1 MGVPDARACLARKVL
16 SVGLSIDKET
26 FSQVDYGLFAER
38 LQQSL
43 VVLRDLLDRPGF
55 GDGPKTLGAEME
67 LSIVD
72 QEGCAYPINRSV
84 LAGNLDPSFQLELD
98 RFNLE
103 LQYFPGSLGRNS
115 LQSNVGGHS
124 DTDSTRLYGGSVATP
139 DVGSPG
145 KILAASA
152 GGRRLAGPVSGKIG
166 PGLSRWRMDG
176 AQLSQATAGEWA
188 DPKARDVGTT
198 VEEFLTRLGGP
209 TWIVLSGRDPLRTRA
224 VTTLLHGNE
233 PSGVRAIF
241 QWLRSGTRPRVNLA
255 CFIGAVEAAL
265 AQPGFAYRHLPECR
279 DLNRC
284 FRMPFEGREGRM
296 AAGVLD
302 RLRAINPEAL
312 MDFHNTSGRSPAY
325 GVTTRLGEP
334 QKALT
339 ALFSHHL
346 IVTDLRLG
354 TLMEATE
361 EDFPTITAECGGGGD
376 ARSDQTAMTALRSY
390 AMAETLWDAP
400 HRYAHVKTFHH
411 PIRVSLEA
419 GKQVAYGASSMPD
432 ADLTLRKDADQFNFG
447 VLNQGETLG
456 WVRDASLS
464 VVAARDAKG
473 RDRTREMFAVVDG
486 RLVVQPSRILMMTT
500 NPQIAVSD
508 CLFYCLPVS
517 SSEL

>member
-1 MGVPDARACLARKVL
+1 
-16 SVGLSIDKET
+16 
-26 FSQVDYGLFAER
+26 
-38 LQQSL
+38 
-43 VVLRDLLDRPGF
+43 
-55 GDGPKTLGAEME
+55 
-67 LSIVD
+67 
-72 QEGCAYPINRSV
+72 
-84 LAGNLDPSFQLELD
+84 
-98 RFNLE
+98 
-103 LQYFPGSLGRNS
+103 
-115 LQSNVGGHS
+115 
-124 DTDSTRLYGGSVATP
+124 
-139 DVGSPG
+139 
-145 KILAASA
+145 
-152 GGRRLAGPVSGKIG
+152 
-166 PGLSRWRMDG
+166 MDG
-176 AQLSQATAGEWA
+176 AQLSQATAGEWV
-188 DPKARDVGTT
+188 DPKTRDVGTT

-209 TWIVLSGRDPLRTRA
+209 TWIVLSGRDPSRTRA

-255 CFIGAVEAAL
+255 CFIGDVEAAL

-339 ALFSHHL
+339 ALVSDHL

-354 TLMEATE
+354 TLMEAM
-361 EDFPTITAECGGGGD
+361 EDDCPTITAECGGAGD
-376 ARSDQTAMTALRSY
+376 ARSDQTALTALRSY

-400 HRYAHVKTFHH
+400 HRYAHVKTLHH

-419 GKQVAYGASSMPD
+419 GKQVTYGASSVPGV
-432 ADLTLRKDADQFNFG
+432 DLTLRKDADQFNFG
-447 VLNQGETLG
+447 VLHQGETLG

-473 RDRTREMFAVVDG
+473 RDRTREMFAVVEG
-486 RLVVQPSRILMMTT
+486 RLVVAQSSRIMMMTT